1 MLSKF
6 SKLFLFNSYSDKLDE
21 FKPINNWIVKMYLC
35 GPTVYGLAHIGHA
48 RSSVTFDILN
58 RYLRFLG
65 YKVKFVRNY
74 TDVGHLEH
82 DADEGNDKI
91 QNQALKE
98 KLEPMEIV
106 QKYINYYR
114 EDMDS
119 LNILRPNI
127 ELQATSYINEQI
139 DNVKCI
145 LDKGYAYEVNGS
157 VYFDIKKYND
167 YFKSYGKLSGRNIDE
182 LINETREL
190 NNQGEKKNNIDFALW
205 KKADDKHIMKW
216 KSPWGYGYP
225 GWHTECVVLGT
236 KYLGELFDIHGGG
249 YDLKFPHH
257 ECEIAQSN
265 VLNNTNL
272 ANYWIHNNLVN
283 IDGKKMSKS
292 LNNYITL
299 QDLFYNENNIFNK
312 VFIPM
317 DLRFLFLQTHYRST
331 LSITK
336 DSLESAH
343 KGLMKLINA
352 YLYIDVLEYNVDENN
367 INNEIEKNIE
377 DAFDSIFS
385 ELNNDL
391 NTPSVISG
399 LFNIVKVINCIR
411 SGDIKLNE
419 ISKELFI
426 RLKSDFKSIIKDVLG
441 LYIKT
446 IDKSLFEY
454 IINSYKTAKYRND
467 YSEVDRIRN
476 FAKNI
481 NIRFCDSKDNIY
493 IEYI

>member
-1 MLSKF
+1 MISKF
-6 SKLFLFNSYSDKLDE
+6 SKLFLFNSYSNKLEE
-21 FKPINNWIVKMYLC
+21 FKSIVDGSVNMYLC

-65 YKVKFVRNY
+65 YNVKFIRNY
-74 TDVGHLEH
+74 TDVGHLEY
-82 DADEGNDKI
+82 DSDDGNDKI
-91 QNQALKE
+91 QKQALKE
-98 KLEPMEIV
+98 RLEPMEIV

-114 EDMDS
+114 EDMDV
-119 LNILRPNI
+119 LNIIRPNI

-139 DNVKCI
+139 YNVKSI

-167 YFKSYGKLSGRNIDE
+167 YFKSYGKLSGRDINE
-182 LINETREL
+182 LINETRYL
-190 NNQGEKKNNIDFALW
+190 NNQAEKRNNIDFALW
-205 KKADDKHIMKW
+205 KKADDKHIMRW
-216 KSPWGYGYP
+216 NSPWGYGYP
-225 GWHTECVVLGT
+225 GWHTECVVLST
-236 KYLGELFDIHGGG
+236 KYLGNLFDIHGGG

-299 QDLFYNENNIFNK
+299 QDLFYNEGNIFTK
-312 VFIPM
+312 TFTPM

-343 KGLMKLINA
+343 KGLMKLMNTF
-352 YLYIDVLEYNVDENN
+352 YYIDEIEYNVEENN
-367 INNEIEKNIE
+367 VNINTEKIVS
-377 DAFDSIFS
+377 DSLSNIFS

-391 NTPSVISG
+391 NTPSVISE
-399 LFNIVKVINCIR
+399 LFNISKFINNVR
-411 SGDIKLNE
+411 SGSVQLNE

-426 RLKSDFKSIIKDVLG
+426 KLKSDFKSIIEDVLG
-441 LYIKT
+441 LSIKT
-446 IDKSLFEY
+446 IDKKLIGY

-467 YSEVDRIRN
+467 YTEVDRIRE
-476 FAKNI
+476 FAKSI
-481 NIRFCDSKDNIY
+481 NIRFCDLKNSIY